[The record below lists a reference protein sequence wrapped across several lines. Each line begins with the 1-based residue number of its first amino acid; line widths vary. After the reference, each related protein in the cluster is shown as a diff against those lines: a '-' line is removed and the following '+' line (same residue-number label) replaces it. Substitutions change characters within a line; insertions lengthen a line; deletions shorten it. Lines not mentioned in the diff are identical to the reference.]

1 MKGITTQGYVNSSW
15 KQSPAQCYFVLYK
28 WNEQLLK
35 MLPIAVKLKQNKP
48 KKWTC
53 DTVVK
58 DTKSVFISLVP
69 TQWS

>member
-1 MKGITTQGYVNSSW
+1 
-15 KQSPAQCYFVLYK
+15 
-28 WNEQLLK
+28 

-58 DTKSVFISLVP
+58 DTKICFYFIGAYTMELVLKKIIVRYIN
-69 TQWS
+69 TEDY